1 MGDFFTV
8 SVLVATLASGIRLAT
23 PFLLA
28 SLGEMIGQR
37 SGVLNLGVEGVMLIG
52 AFAAYFTVL
61 RAESVKRTAADAWFL
76 PSIGWIPDTALGVV
90 MALLA
95 GLLMGLVYAFM
106 TLKAQAVQ
114 GISGIGIFLFGLGM
128 TDLLF
133 QKQVGTPKPISGLSK
148 FEVPLLSDIP
158 KVGEIF
164 FQHNVLVYVAF
175 LLVPTV
181 WLVINKTTFGLN
193 IRAIGEAPEAA
204 DTLGVSVIRLRLQT
218 ILISNM
224 FAGLAGAALA
234 LEVGIFQQNLTAG
247 QGFIAI
253 ALVYFGG
260 WRSYGVMAGA
270 LLFGIVSATVVQL
283 KTLGIVEGAS
293 SSLLAMAPAILTI
306 VVLVI
311 VSRRI
316 AAPAALTKPFDRAA

>member
-28 SLGEMIGQR
+28 SLGEMVGQR

-52 AFAAYFTVL
+52 AFTSYFTVL
-61 RAESVKRTAADAWFL
+61 RADSVKG
-76 PSIGWIPDTALGVV
+76 SIPGIDWIPDTMLGVIV
-90 MALLA
+90 ALMA
-95 GLLMGLVYAFM
+95 GFVMGLVYAFM
-106 TLKAQAVQ
+106 TLIAHAVQ
-114 GISGIGIFLFGLGM
+114 GISGIGVFLFGLGI

-133 QKQVGTPKPISGLSK
+133 QKQVGTPKPITGLSK
-148 FEVPLLSDIP
+148 FEIPLLSDIP
-158 KVGEIF
+158 KIGEIF

-193 IRAIGEAPEAA
+193 IRAIGETPEAA
-204 DTLGVSVIRLRLQT
+204 DTLGVSVNRIRLQT

-224 FAGLAGAALA
+224 LAALAGAALA
-234 LEVGIFQQNLTAG
+234 LEIGIFQQNLTAG

-260 WRSYGVMAGA
+260 WRSWGVMAGA

-293 SSLLAMAPAILTI
+293 SSLMAMAPAILTI

-311 VSRRI
+311 VSRRVS
-316 AAPAALTKPFDRAA
+316 APAALTKPFDRAAG